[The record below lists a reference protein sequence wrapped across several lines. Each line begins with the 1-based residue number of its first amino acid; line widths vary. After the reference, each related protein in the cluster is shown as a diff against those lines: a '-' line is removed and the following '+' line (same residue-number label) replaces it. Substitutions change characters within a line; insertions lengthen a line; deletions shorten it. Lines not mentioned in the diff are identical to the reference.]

1 MNASTAFVV
10 GYIALLLYFF
20 LFPFRLSDY
29 DDLNRA
35 RWRRC
40 LLVTGAVLA
49 LALSIASLSELMSA
63 RAYRQTA
70 GSAQVWVRSR
80 SGFYYCPGTEFYG
93 RLHPGTYMSESNAV
107 QSGYQPSLGQTCR

>member
-1 MNASTAFVV
+1 MNIWVAFVV
-10 GYIALLLYFF
+10 GYVALLLYFF
-20 LFPFRLSDY
+20 LFPFRFRDY
-29 DDLNRA
+29 DDLNSA
-35 RWRRC
+35 LWRRC

-49 LALSIASLSELMSA
+49 LALSIASLSESTLA

-70 GSAQVWVRSR
+70 GSVRVWVHSP

-107 QSGYQPSLGQTCR
+107 QSGYQPSLRQTCR